1 MKTDRAPRRDDSND
15 ELRKAK
21 RLAPRNKSGKERHAL
36 YASLDDDDEEDDYY
50 LPSRESALDYFDD
63 ESEIEDDEDG
73 ENDEDDG
80 R

>member
-21 RLAPRNKSGKERHAL
+21 RLAPRHKSGKERHAL
-36 YASLDDDDEEDDYY
+36 YASLDDDDEGDDYY

-63 ESEIEDDEDG
+63 ENEDENEDDE
-73 ENDEDDG
+73 